1 MDDMKDKMK
10 GFLKKVSSSS
20 SSSSSGKFKGQGRV
34 LGSGPSSTSGPVNH
48 HLARQ
53 NLYQTSNSNPKPKP
67 KPSPSLSASSSLP
80 QKPLNSDQSKPTS
93 ANNPDPNRKP
103 ASGFDPYDSLIT
115 TGKRSQNGYSLEVFE
130 CPICG
135 QGFRTEDEVSIHVE
149 SCVNNTSS
157 NNLVEKNGNDSVVD
171 GSFDESRNELEAC
184 VGTFLSAKPKEG
196 SIEVMLK
203 LLRNVVREPDNEK
216 FRKIRMSNPKVRE
229 AIGEVAGGVEVLE
242 FAGFELREDGGEM
255 WAVMEVP
262 DKQRIGLI
270 SNVIEL
276 LEPRKIVEPQKFGNL
291 KDEAPA
297 EMEEPV
303 EQKPV
308 DRQIRVFF
316 AVPESVASNIELP
329 DSFYKLSIGELKREA
344 DMRKKKIEESQL
356 LIPKSYREKQAKAA
370 RKRYTKTIIRFQF
383 PDGVVLQGVFGP
395 WEQTVALYEF
405 VNSALKEPNLQ
416 FDLIHPVAIK
426 RRVIPR
432 FPSAGQKCITL
443 EEEDLVPSALVKFR
457 PIETDSVVFTGLCN
471 ELLEIIEPLV

>member
-48 HLARQ
+48 QLARQ
-53 NLYQTSNSNPKPKP
+53 NLYQASNSNPKPKP
-67 KPSPSLSASSSLP
+67 QPSPSLSASSSLP

-93 ANNPDPNRKP
+93 ANNLDPSRKP
-103 ASGFDPYDSLIT
+103 ASGFDPYDSFIT

-229 AIGEVAGGVEVLE
+229 AIGEVAGGIEVLQS
-242 FAGFELREDGGEM
+242 AGFELREDGGEM

-276 LEPRKIVEPQKFGNL
+276 LEPRKIVEPQKFVNL

-308 DRQIRVFF
+308 DRQV
-316 AVPESVASNIELP
+316 
-329 DSFYKLSIGELKREA
+329 Y
-344 DMRKKKIEESQL
+344 QL
-356 LIPKSYREKQAKAA
+356 CWLDFGAICFS
-370 RKRYTKTIIRFQF
+370 TCF
-383 PDGVVLQGVFGP
+383 P
-395 WEQTVALYEF
+395 
-405 VNSALKEPNLQ
+405 
-416 FDLIHPVAIK
+416 
-426 RRVIPR
+426 
-432 FPSAGQKCITL
+432 FP
-443 EEEDLVPSALVKFR
+443 
-457 PIETDSVVFTGLCN
+457 
-471 ELLEIIEPLV
+471 ELLASYPVHFICLFHV